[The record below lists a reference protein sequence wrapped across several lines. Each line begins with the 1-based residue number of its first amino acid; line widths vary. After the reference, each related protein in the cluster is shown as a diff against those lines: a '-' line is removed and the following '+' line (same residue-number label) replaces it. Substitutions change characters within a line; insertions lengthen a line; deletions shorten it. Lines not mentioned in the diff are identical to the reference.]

1 MQAYH
6 NDPALKIQCLELMA
20 DHRAAD
26 RLAQGH
32 GYWRDEKGCAVGC
45 LLHSLGGEPDNYI
58 DYERLIGVPEILAV
72 LEDSIF
78 ENLSA
83 EDAQEWPERFL
94 DAIPVGAD
102 LSRVSW
108 QFLDWVLSDLPP
120 TDHEDVSLAIEQ
132 VRTTVLQPLS
142 RGETV
147 DKKIINAACAVAA
160 DAAAVCAVRAVACA
174 ARAAFCAVTYAVYA
188 IDAARATARAA
199 DAADYAARIASV
211 YAVADYA
218 ACVAAA
224 AYDAAADAAR
234 TVRKRQANKLI
245 ELLKAA

>member
-6 NDPALKIQCLELMA
+6 NDPALKIHCLELMA
-20 DHRAAD
+20 DHRSAD
-26 RLAQGH
+26 RLVQSH
-32 GYWRDEKGCAVGC
+32 GYWGDGRGCAVGC
-45 LLHSLGGEPDNYI
+45 LLHSLGGSPSDHL
-58 DYERLIGVPEILAV
+58 DYERLVGVPEILAV

-78 ENLSA
+78 ESLPV

-108 QFLDWVLSDLPP
+108 QFLDWVLGELPP

-160 DAAAVCAVRAVACA
+160 DAAAVCAARAAFCA
-174 ARAAFCAVTYAVYA
+174 ARAAFCAARAVAYATVYATYASDRTNY
-188 IDAARATARAA
+188 IG
-199 DAADYAARIASV
+199 YAAH
-211 YAVADYA
+211 
-218 ACVAAA
+218 
-224 AYDAAADAAR
+224 
-234 TVRKRQANKLI
+234 KRQADKLI
-245 ELLKAA
+245 ELLKATI